1 VKYLLLEPGGK
12 SIEISSRK
20 LLSTKFVEEIVAV
33 HMQLFSLPV
42 KTIFMKN
49 V

>member
-1 VKYLLLEPGGK
+1 
-12 SIEISSRK
+12 
-20 LLSTKFVEEIVAV
+20 LSTKFVEEIVAV

-49 V
+49 VWPQ